1 MFKGIIAI
9 TKNYAIV
16 KIDGIVSDDLLNLN
30 VIFEENNKK
39 ILGEIEEIINGEAK
53 INFLGEFHNNKFFDG
68 IIRKPSINASIRIIN
83 ADELKEITGNNDQ
96 YSMTL
101 GLSPLYND
109 TPIKINIDDMW
120 SNHSAIF
127 GNTGSGKTYG
137 VARVV
142 QNLFTMPNY
151 IPFNSIM
158 FIFNNTDEYDSA
170 FSSINRYNPNFN
182 YKLFTTNTDSDNNL
196 LKLPLWLLSID
207 DYANILDITE
217 YSQIMI
223 IEKMLI
229 YVSLFAKN
237 DEESNKY
244 KNHLI
249 AKAIVSVLY
258 SNQVAARIR
267 DQIFSILTDCYTKEL
282 NLDVE
287 IPGVGYTR
295 SFRKCFDIDSKG
307 EFVERILITEYI
319 NKFIDNNIEW
329 KEEYIPTYFTINDL
343 EVALNF
349 TLISEGLLLNEKSYS
364 EATALKVK
372 LHTIANS
379 SIRKFFE
386 VDNFILTSDFIS
398 NLILI
403 GNNKRAQIINFVL
416 EGIDDR
422 LAKNLVKVYSRIL
435 FNFLK
440 TLPVRGSMPIH
451 IMLEEA
457 HRYVQKDN
465 DINILGYN
473 IFERIAKEGRKFGV
487 VLDLITQRPTE
498 LSETVISQCSNFLI
512 FKINHP
518 SDLEYIEKM
527 VPNISSDVIEKQKSL
542 QSGTCVAFGKMM
554 KIPMIVKMQLPSPPP
569 ESSNAKVFDKWM
581 VQWKNN

>member
-196 LKLPLWLLSID
+196 LKLPL
-207 DYANILDITE
+207 
-217 YSQIMI
+217 
-223 IEKMLI
+223 
-229 YVSLFAKN
+229 
-237 DEESNKY
+237 
-244 KNHLI
+244 
-249 AKAIVSVLY
+249 
-258 SNQVAARIR
+258 
-267 DQIFSILTDCYTKEL
+267 
-282 NLDVE
+282 
-287 IPGVGYTR
+287 
-295 SFRKCFDIDSKG
+295 
-307 EFVERILITEYI
+307 
-319 NKFIDNNIEW
+319 
-329 KEEYIPTYFTINDL
+329 
-343 EVALNF
+343 
-349 TLISEGLLLNEKSYS
+349 
-364 EATALKVK
+364 
-372 LHTIANS
+372 
-379 SIRKFFE
+379 
-386 VDNFILTSDFIS
+386 
-398 NLILI
+398 
-403 GNNKRAQIINFVL
+403 
-416 EGIDDR
+416 
-422 LAKNLVKVYSRIL
+422 
-435 FNFLK
+435 
-440 TLPVRGSMPIH
+440 
-451 IMLEEA
+451 
-457 HRYVQKDN
+457 
-465 DINILGYN
+465 
-473 IFERIAKEGRKFGV
+473 
-487 VLDLITQRPTE
+487 
-498 LSETVISQCSNFLI
+498 
-512 FKINHP
+512 
-518 SDLEYIEKM
+518 
-527 VPNISSDVIEKQKSL
+527 
-542 QSGTCVAFGKMM
+542 
-554 KIPMIVKMQLPSPPP
+554 
-569 ESSNAKVFDKWM
+569 
-581 VQWKNN
+581 

>member
-1 MFKGIIAI
+1 MFKEIVSI

-16 KIDGIVSDDLLNLN
+16 KIDSIINDDLLNLN
-30 VIFEENNKK
+30 VVFEEDNKK
-39 ILGEIEEIINGEAK
+39 ILGEIEEINLDEVK
-53 INFLGEFHNNKFFDG
+53 INFLGEFHDNKYFDG
-68 IIRKPSINASIRIIN
+68 IIRKPSIKANIRIIN
-83 ADELKEITGNNDQ
+83 SSELAELTGYNDPNA
-96 YSMTL
+96 MLL
-101 GLSPLYND
+101 GYSPLYSNS
-109 TPIKINIDDMW
+109 PIKINIDDMW
-120 SNHSAIF
+120 SNHTAIF

-137 VARVV
+137 VARLV
-142 QNLFTMPNY
+142 QNLFTMKDF
-151 IPFNSIM
+151 IPFNSII
-158 FIFNNTDEYDSA
+158 FIFNNTDEYDNA
-170 FSSINRYNPNFN
+170 FNAINTYNFNFN
-182 YKLFTTNTDSDNNL
+182 YKLFSTDVSKEDNI
-196 LKLPLWLLSID
+196 LKLPLWLLSVD
-207 DYANILDITE
+207 DYANLLDVSE

-223 IEKMLI
+223 IEKMLS

-237 DEESNKY
+237 DEESNRY

-258 SNQVAARIR
+258 SNQVSARIR
-267 DQIFSILTDCYTKEL
+267 DQIFSILTDCHTNEL

-287 IPGVGYTR
+287 VPGVGYTR
-295 SFRKCFDIDSKG
+295 EFRKCFEIDSQG
-307 EFVERILITEYI
+307 QFAERILITEYI
-319 NKFIDNNIEW
+319 NKFIDNDTKWN
-329 KEEYIPTYFTINDL
+329 EEYVPTYFTIDDL

-364 EATALKVK
+364 EATAMKVK

-379 SIRKFFE
+379 TQRKFFE
-386 VDNFILTSDFIS
+386 YDKFVTINEFIS
-398 NLILI
+398 SLILV

-416 EGIDDR
+416 ENIDDR
-422 LAKNLVKVYSRIL
+422 FAKALVKIYSRIL

-440 TLPVRGSMPIH
+440 SLPSRGSMPIH

-457 HRYVQKDN
+457 HRYVQKDSDN
-465 DINILGYN
+465 IILGYN

-518 SDLEYIEKM
+518 TDLEYIEKM

-542 QSGTCVAFGKMM
+542 QTGTCVAFGKMM
-554 KIPMIVKMQLPSPPP
+554 KIPMIVKMDIPNPPP
-569 ESSNAKVFDKWM
+569 HSSNANVFDKWM
-581 VQWKNN
+581 IQWKNN